1 MWADRYQKWITSW
14 LLIVCMLIVVMVV
27 FGGYVRLTRSGLSIV
42 EWNLI
47 SGVLP
52 PMGEAAWQA
61 TFALYQQ
68 TPEFQKVNYAMTLD
82 EYRRIFYIEYLHRLI
97 ARVAGLVVILP
108 LAFFVVKGVIP
119 WRRSGIYLLIALLFV
134 FQGYL
139 GWYMVSSG
147 LVDRPMVSPYRLT
160 IHLLMA
166 LLVLGLTFWA
176 LLNRRYGRSL
186 PGQSRSRYTFAWS
199 IALLVFLIVQIGYG
213 GLVAGMKAG
222 HISNTFPL
230 MFGYLAPP
238 GLLSVLQPWWANL
251 VANATT
257 IHFVHRWFAFAV
269 LAIAAVLVTLI
280 YRSKHSHAIRYGAFA
295 LGLLIG
301 VQIGLGMSVIW
312 MHVPLTLA
320 LLHQLTAVLL
330 FLVALFLVH
339 RLRAA

>member
-1 MWADRYQKWITSW
+1 
-14 LLIVCMLIVVMVV
+14 
-27 FGGYVRLTRSGLSIV
+27 
-42 EWNLI
+42 
-47 SGVLP
+47 
-52 PMGEAAWQA
+52 
-61 TFALYQQ
+61 LYQQ

-222 HISNTFPL
+222 HIS
-230 MFGYLAPP
+230 
-238 GLLSVLQPWWANL
+238 
-251 VANATT
+251 
-257 IHFVHRWFAFAV
+257 
-269 LAIAAVLVTLI
+269 
-280 YRSKHSHAIRYGAFA
+280 
-295 LGLLIG
+295 
-301 VQIGLGMSVIW
+301 
-312 MHVPLTLA
+312 
-320 LLHQLTAVLL
+320 
-330 FLVALFLVH
+330 
-339 RLRAA
+339 